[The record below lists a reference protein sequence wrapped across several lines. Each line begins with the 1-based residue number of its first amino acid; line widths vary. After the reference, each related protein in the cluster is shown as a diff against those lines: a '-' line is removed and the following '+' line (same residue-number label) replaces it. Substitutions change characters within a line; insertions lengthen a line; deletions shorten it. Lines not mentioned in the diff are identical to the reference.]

1 MQMSAVTLAVVK
13 KINNYHAFVK
23 LTMET
28 WRLGLLLT
36 AALLA
41 TASFAEGKR
50 RPFRSI
56 KAPKGEREIAGGPQ
70 PDQIDF
76 KML

>member
-1 MQMSAVTLAVVK
+1 
-13 KINNYHAFVK
+13 
-23 LTMET
+23 MET

-56 KAPKGEREIAGGPQ
+56 KAPKGEREIAGGLQ

-76 KML
+76 KMLYPPSELADLNHDMLYL